1 MARIAVHLHQL
12 SLGGAER
19 ITVMWC
25 QWLVA
30 MGHHVQLFLGQ
41 SDGSEFFTPPA
52 SVQVIRRPAGILS
65 VIWLRQSLL
74 QNPPD
79 LCIGMTTR
87 PAVNL
92 LLASVG
98 CRWPVVVAERNYPP
112 SHPQPLIWSLLR
124 RLLYPV
130 AALHVVQT
138 QRIADWLHQ
147 SGLTSKSVVLP
158 NPVVWPL
165 PVQDPIL
172 QPDDFMSTDVRVV
185 LAMGTKPF
193 QKGFDRLLGAFQE
206 LAPSYPDLVL
216 VLVGVHP
223 DHPDLASP
231 LERMGPLQTR
241 IVLPGRVGNPADW
254 YQRADLFV
262 LSSRYEG
269 SPNVLLEAMA
279 AGCPCLAVDCPTGPR
294 EVIRHGENGWLLPER
309 SDALDLARGIE
320 TCLNQPAQSRR
331 FGQSA
336 RDIRDQFSPA
346 KVQAMFQRSL
356 EPLLKPRVLVFVPT
370 RRSPTETFVRAN
382 LARMPLAQIVYVGDE
397 WGGWKHPGQMA
408 YGLSIVVSKAMTRL
422 GWHRL
427 ASWPA
432 ACVAFLLIHRHRADV
447 VLAEFGFHAVRV
459 MDACAW
465 SDVPLVVHFRGSDA
479 SAHRRLTL
487 LRERYRRLMC
497 LSSALLAKSQVMK
510 DVLVGLGADPEAV
523 TITPSG
529 ADETVFHADDPARQP
544 AHVLFVG
551 RLIEK
556 KGPLDALEAFAK
568 ARQLAQEP
576 LRAEMRLRVVG
587 DGPLQLAMQR
597 RMNELGLQG
606 CVDVLGVQPPEA
618 VAEWMRQSR
627 CLLLP
632 SRIASDG
639 DAEGCPVVVLEAQ
652 LSGLPVVSTRHAGIP
667 EVVLDGTTGLLVE
680 EGDVAG
686 LAQAL
691 VLMCRDP
698 QRAKQLGSAG
708 RARVMRHFTVDH
720 HVKTVADVLSRV
732 VSRQQQQADR

>member
-25 QWLVA
+25 QWLLD
-30 MGHHVQLFLGQ
+30 MGHQVELFIGQ
-41 SDGSEFFTPPA
+41 PDEREFFSAPQ
-52 SVQVIRRPAGILS
+52 SVQIIRRPAGLPS
-65 VIWLRQSLL
+65 YLWLRRLL
-74 QNPPD
+74 RQNPPD
-79 LCIGMTTR
+79 LCIGVTTR
-87 PAVNL
+87 PSVNL
-92 LLASVG
+92 LLASAG
-98 CRWPVVVAERNYPP
+98 CPWPVVVAERNYPP
-112 SHPQPLIWSLLR
+112 SHPQPLVWRLLR
-124 RLLYPV
+124 RLLYPT
-130 AALHVVQT
+130 AALHLVQT
-138 QRIADWLHQ
+138 ERIGHWLHQ
-147 SGLTSKSVVLP
+147 TRLASKSVVVP

-165 PVQDPIL
+165 PFQDPIIPPE
-172 QPDDFMSTDVRVV
+172 QCISADSRVV

-193 QKGFDRLLGAFQE
+193 QKGFDLLLLAFKD
-206 LAPSYPDLVL
+206 LATRHPDLVL
-216 VLVGVHP
+216 ALVGVP
-223 DHPDLASP
+223 PNHPDLVP
-231 LERMGPLQTR
+231 HLEQMGRLRER
-241 IVLPGRVGNPADW
+241 IIMPSRVGNPADW

-279 AGCPCLAVDCPTGPR
+279 SGCPCLALDCPTGPR
-294 EVIRHGENGWLLPER
+294 EVIRPGENGWLMPVL

-320 TCLNQPAQSRR
+320 TCLNQPAECQRLA
-331 FGQSA
+331 QAA
-336 RDIRDQFSPA
+336 RDIRDQLSPA
-346 KVQAMFQRSL
+346 RVQAKFRRSL
-356 EPLLKPRVLVFVPT
+356 ETLLKPRVLVFVPT

-382 LARMPLAQIVYVGDE
+382 LARMPLNQIVYVGDE
-397 WGGWKHPGQMA
+397 WGGWNHPGQLA
-408 YGLSIVVSKAMTRL
+408 YGLAILLSKAMTRL

-432 ACVAFLLIHRHRADV
+432 ACVAFLLIRMHRADV

-459 MDACAW
+459 MNACVW

-487 LRERYRRLMC
+487 LRERYRRLMH
-497 LSSALLAKSQVMK
+497 LSSALLAKSLAMK
-510 DVLVGLGADPEAV
+510 DVLVGLGADPAAV

-529 ADETVFHADDPARQP
+529 ADESLFHADDPSMQP

-556 KGPLDALEAFAK
+556 KGPLDALDAFAQ
-568 ARQLAQEP
+568 ARLMVPDA

-587 DGPLQLAMQR
+587 DGPLLHAMQC
-597 RMNELGLQG
+597 RMCELGLQG
-606 CVDVLGVQPPEA
+606 CVDFLGVQPPKA
-618 VAEWMRQSR
+618 VSEWMRQSR

-639 DAEGCPVVVLEAQ
+639 DAEGCPVAVLEAQ

-667 EVVLDGTTGLLVE
+667 EVVIDGTTGLLVE

-691 VLMCRDP
+691 ALMCCDP
-698 QRAKQLGSAG
+698 QRAQRLGSAG
-708 RARVMRHFTVDH
+708 RMRVMSHFTVDH
-720 HVKTVADVLSRV
+720 HVKTVADVLSTV
-732 VSRQQQQADR
+732 ASHHQKVDH